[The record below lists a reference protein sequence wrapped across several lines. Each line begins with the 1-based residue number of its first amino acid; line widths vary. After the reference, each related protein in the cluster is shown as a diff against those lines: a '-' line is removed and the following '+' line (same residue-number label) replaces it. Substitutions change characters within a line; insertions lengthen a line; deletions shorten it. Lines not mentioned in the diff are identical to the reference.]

1 MTYILVLK
9 KNSLGS
15 LGKDS
20 WMTIFPTWG
29 LNYLICEKL
38 VSVTNKQYIERRK
51 CVFVCFLF
59 EFTVELTAHHL
70 HAQGAG
76 LATHHRDNADI
87 LGNDRGVKQ
96 VGLGAVVV
104 HVSNKYLQR
113 KEELV
118 NCVVCAINLLFRLV
132 SDTYH

>member
-1 MTYILVLK
+1 
-9 KNSLGS
+9 
-15 LGKDS
+15 
-20 WMTIFPTWG
+20 MTIFPTWG
-29 LNYLICEKL
+29 LNYFIYLKL
-38 VSVTNKQYIERRK
+38 VSVTNKQYTERRR

-59 EFTVELTAHHL
+59 EFTVELTANHL

-76 LATHHRDNADI
+76 FATHHRDNADV
-87 LGNDRGVKQ
+87 LGNDWGVKQ

-118 NCVVCAINLLFRLV
+118 NCVVCAINLLFELV
-132 SDTYH
+132 SDTNH